1 MTPGFTSVND
11 GLEETQNDAN
21 EVIDEEELA
30 HLRELKELK
39 KAYRNA
45 FKELRDSKK
54 ETSFTQQAIDSL
66 K

>member
-54 ETSFTQQAIDSL
+54 ETSFT
-66 K
+66 